1 MPIVGKKIA
10 KIAYISRED
19 MPDSGAVYQPT
30 TVGYTYDSG
39 GDGTGGGGG
48 LRSGFWRIISRH
60 KLSSRKW
67 FEWVLLSVALSF
79 FIAGLTTMLVS
90 FVSDGTSQ
98 EKKVEI
104 KVNEHSTTSAT
115 NIEEHVEDAAKSS
128 IALGAGMMLIGLI
141 LGFAWAWLRFFHH
154 GKSPRSGMVGSGGQ
168 MLGGLN
174 PSTDLLVGSTSQ
186 YGPVLTELPSQLKLK
201 QTSPHDA
208 SAIPLSDQEEETR
221 TLMQDSTIPSA
232 VSSGPNTIAN
242 QIPG

>member
-1 MPIVGKKIA
+1 
-10 KIAYISRED
+10 

-39 GDGTGGGGG
+39 GDGAVGGSS
-48 LRSGFWRIISRH
+48 LRSGFWRVISRH

-79 FIAGLTTMLVS
+79 FIAGLTMMLVS
-90 FVSDGTSQ
+90 FVSDDTSQ
-98 EKKVEI
+98 ENKIEI
-104 KVNEHSTTSAT
+104 IRKVNENPTTSAT
-115 NIEEHVEDAAKSS
+115 SVEEHIEDAAKSS
-128 IALGAGMMLIGLI
+128 IALGASMMLVGLL
-141 LGFAWAWLRFFHH
+141 LGFGWAWLRFFHR
-154 GKSPRSGMVGSGGQ
+154 GKSPRGGMVGSSGQ

-201 QTSPHDA
+201 QTSSHDTP
-208 SAIPLSDQEEETR
+208 AIPLSDQEEETR
-221 TLMQDSTIPSA
+221 TLMQDSTIPSV
-232 VSSGPNTIAN
+232 VSTGPNTIAN

>member
-1 MPIVGKKIA
+1 
-10 KIAYISRED
+10 

-39 GDGTGGGGG
+39 GDGAGGGGS

-67 FEWVLLSVALSF
+67 FEWVLLSIALSF

-90 FVSDGTSQ
+90 FVSDDTSQ
-98 EKKVEI
+98 ENKI
-104 KVNEHSTTSAT
+104 KVNEHPTTSAT
-115 NIEEHVEDAAKSS
+115 SIEEHIEDAAKSS
-128 IALGAGMMLIGLI
+128 IALSASMILIGLL
-141 LGFAWAWLRFFHH
+141 LGFGWAWLRFFRR
-154 GKSPRSGMVGSGGQ
+154 GKSPRGGMAGSSGQ

-201 QTSPHDA
+201 QTNSHDTP
-208 SAIPLSDQEEETR
+208 AIPLSDQEEETR
-221 TLMQDSTIPSA
+221 TLMQDSTIPS
-232 VSSGPNTIAN
+232 VLSTGPNTITN

>member
-1 MPIVGKKIA
+1 
-10 KIAYISRED
+10 

-39 GDGTGGGGG
+39 GDGAVGGGS
-48 LRSGFWRIISRH
+48 LRSGFWRVISRH

-79 FIAGLTTMLVS
+79 FIAGLTMMLVS
-90 FVSDGTSQ
+90 FVSDDTSQ
-98 EKKVEI
+98 ENKIEI
-104 KVNEHSTTSAT
+104 IRKVNENPTTSAT
-115 NIEEHVEDAAKSS
+115 SIEEHIEDAAKSS
-128 IALGAGMMLIGLI
+128 IALGASLMLVGLL
-141 LGFAWAWLRFFHH
+141 LGFGWAWLHFFRR
-154 GKSPRSGMVGSGGQ
+154 GKSPRGGMVGSSGQ

-201 QTSPHDA
+201 QTSSHDTP
-208 SAIPLSDQEEETR
+208 AIPLSDQEEETR
-221 TLMQDSTIPSA
+221 TLMQDSTIPSV
-232 VSSGPNTIAN
+232 VSTGPNTIAN